1 MLFRSSASSI
11 DGPACSSWACSSI
24 AAFVEKSSSETS
36 THEAWRAV
44 NAPATTGSTLALGKF
59 QLYEGDSMAV
69 GNQLWSP
76 SGRYYFTVNSGNQT
90 IQDYYL
96 STTPTTVTRTTATSL
111 TLGSDGFLRALGS
124 TGAIVWTSPNTATG
138 PGPYRFTIENQGYA
152 AIYDRNNAILYQMGT
167 TQTGWQTSGTYGGD
181 TVTSS
186 GGYRIHTFTTVGSQ
200 KFAIPPYLSSLTV
213 DYLIEIG
220 RAHV

>member
-1 MLFRSSASSI
+1 MLFRSNLHVAGNVYVANTVTATGIDQQLPILGFTGTGAAGAYTNVAS
-11 DGPACSSWACSSI
+11 GVTFTVGA
-24 AAFVEKSSSETS
+24 SSETS

-76 SGRYYFTVNSGNQT
+76 SGRYYFTVNSTTQT

-111 TLGSDGFLRALGS
+111 TLGSDGFLRALNSDRKS
-124 TGAIVWTSPNTATG
+124 TRLN
-138 PGPYRFTIENQGYA
+138 
-152 AIYDRNNAILYQMGT
+152 
-167 TQTGWQTSGTYGGD
+167 
-181 TVTSS
+181 SS
-186 GGYRIHTFTTVGSQ
+186 H
-200 KFAIPPYLSSLTV
+200 
-213 DYLIEIG
+213 
-220 RAHV
+220 